1 MVESINLSEICT
13 FKQCGGTPDIISPD
27 YWDGEFPWL
36 SSGETSSL
44 FVYDTKEHITC
55 QAVSDYK
62 LKLIE
67 KGSLVIARSGQGF
80 TRGQVSMCMNDMYV
94 NDGVIVIVPDTRVID
109 PFYLLYN
116 LHSRYDEIRVLSDS
130 NSCRGNLNAQI
141 LSEMTIDLP
150 EISTQKKVAYLLK
163 LFDKKIHFNNQIND
177 NLLQLARLEYISF
190 KNDNEYASKPLS
202 KVASFNAKSINNKGS
217 FKVINYLD
225 TGSITSGIVTSYQQ
239 LDTEIDE
246 IPSRAK
252 RLVQPND
259 IIFSTVR
266 PNQNHFGILT
276 SIPDNCVVSTG
287 FTTISSMSGSIS
299 NEMIYLEI
307 TSEAVVA
314 AMQQIAETS
323 TSAYPSI
330 RPEDLGEVE
339 VPIFSNSEKLMKTLS
354 TIFQIIDSNQREIRS
369 LDNLRDF
376 LLPKLMSGEIDVST
390 LDIPTKYS
398 FISR

>member
-13 FKQCGGTPDIISPD
+13 FKQCGGTPDIINPD
-27 YWDGEFPWL
+27 YWEGEYPWL

-44 FVYDTKEHITC
+44 FVYDTKEHITS
-55 QAVSDYK
+55 QAIDDYS
-62 LKLIE
+62 LKLIK

-80 TRGQVSMCMNDMYV
+80 TRGQVSMCMKDMYV
-94 NDGVIVIVPDTRVID
+94 NDGVIVIIPDTKTID

-150 EISTQKKVAYLLK
+150 DISIQKKIACLLK
-163 LFDKKIHFNNQIND
+163 LFDKKIRLNNQVND
-177 NLLQLARLEYISF
+177 NLLQIARSEYNSF
-190 KNDNEYASKPLS
+190 KNNNEYVSKPLS
-202 KVASFNAKSINNKGS
+202 EVASLNAKAIKNKDS

-225 TGSITSGIVTSYQQ
+225 TGSITSGIVTDYQH
-239 LDTEIDE
+239 LDAEIDE

-259 IIFSTVR
+259 VIFSTVR

-287 FTTISSMSGSIS
+287 FTTISSTNGLLS

-307 TSEAVVA
+307 SSEAIVA

-339 VPIFSNSEKLMKTLS
+339 VPIFSNSEKLMKILS
-354 TIFQIIDSNQREIRS
+354 TIFQIIDANQREIRS
-369 LDNLRDF
+369 LNNLRDI
-376 LLPKLMSGEIDVST
+376 LLPKLMTGEIDVST
-390 LDIPTKYS
+390 LEIPN
-398 FISR
+398 